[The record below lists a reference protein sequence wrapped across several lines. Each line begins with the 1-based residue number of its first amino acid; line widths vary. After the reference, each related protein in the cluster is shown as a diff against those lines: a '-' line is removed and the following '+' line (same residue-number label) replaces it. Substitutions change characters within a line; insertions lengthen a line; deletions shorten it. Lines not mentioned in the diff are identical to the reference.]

1 MLQLIRDKLTGW
13 VAGIIIAVIALAFIF
28 WGVDPLSV
36 GATWAAR
43 VNDIEIPRNEVRRAA
58 QDRINQFQA
67 LYQDDISPLMIEQ
80 IRSSVLE
87 RYINNALIRSR
98 VSSNGYRVSD
108 AMLSKSIRAMPY
120 FQIAGEFSLDSYL
133 AGLRS
138 QGISKTR
145 FEHDQRNQLEVL
157 QLQQGLV
164 NSSFVTPG
172 EMRRFLELQGEERE
186 VSLLRVEASAFAD
199 LVSPTDEEITGYYDL
214 NAQRFLT
221 EESAEI
227 EYLEVR
233 ASDFLAD
240 VEVGEQALL
249 DFYDTVAAGY
259 QTEEQRRS
267 RHILIAIGD
276 NRDEAAAEARANE
289 ALERARAGEDFA
301 ALVAVY
307 TDDGGTSAD
316 GGDLGW
322 SSHEDFV
329 GPFADTLFAMQIAEL
344 AGPVK
349 TRFGYHVILLD
360 EIMAADV
367 RPLAEVRAEIEADYR
382 EQLAEDLYFEVAQSL
397 GDDSFAAYDELQ
409 SVAELLGLELKS
421 VSGFTRAGG
430 GELGSDERIVSA
442 VFSPEVLIDG
452 RNSDLLEAG
461 EDARAI
467 VLRVTAYQQAETRPL
482 AEVREQIVASLVSE
496 QTRVLARSAGN
507 SIQTAVESGASMQ
520 KLAADNNANYT
531 APKKVTR
538 GTANMPRVL
547 LAAIF
552 SAPKSTTG
560 RPSVGGI
567 SLATGDFTIFSVSSV
582 TPGHPAALTIQQWN
596 QTEQGM
602 ATQFGNA
609 ELAALVAQ
617 LHTTGKVKINQR
629 AFDELSIPPVVP

>member
-507 SIQTAVESGASMQ
+507 S
-520 KLAADNNANYT
+520 
-531 APKKVTR
+531 
-538 GTANMPRVL
+538 
-547 LAAIF
+547 
-552 SAPKSTTG
+552 
-560 RPSVGGI
+560 
-567 SLATGDFTIFSVSSV
+567 
-582 TPGHPAALTIQQWN
+582 
-596 QTEQGM
+596 
-602 ATQFGNA
+602 
-609 ELAALVAQ
+609 
-617 LHTTGKVKINQR
+617 
-629 AFDELSIPPVVP
+629 